1 MPRTNLTETQL
12 ANLDDRSLRLI
23 DLVRLE
29 LPDGTVKRFT
39 NAEADVT
46 STAVDGSTSESY
58 LTGQGY
64 LNHGPIPLTS
74 QINAN
79 RIQIT
84 FDSTVTDSS
93 ATQPISR
100 VLLNNPISGGSVI
113 IIKRLVKSTDTN
125 FNANPSHGVEFIVF
139 KGLMDNVSY
148 KVTNTESTV
157 TLFCG
162 GPFANFDRTS
172 VYGFTNTASQQK
184 KYPNDTG
191 FDFSA
196 NNASNIRW
204 EE

>member
-1 MPRTNLTETQL
+1 MPRTDLTKTQL
-12 ANLDDRSLRLI
+12 ANLDDRTLRLI

-29 LPDGTVKRFT
+29 LPDGSIKRFT

-46 STAVDGSTSESY
+46 SKVVDGSTSEVY

-64 LNHGPIPLTS
+64 LNHGPVPLTS

-79 RIQIT
+79 RIEIT

-100 VLLNNPISGGSVI
+100 ILLNNTISGGSVI
-113 IIKRLVKSTDTN
+113 ISKRLVKSTDTN

-196 NNASNIRW
+196 NNFQNIRW